1 MNIIRGACGHDC
13 PDTCSWIVEVR
24 DGTAEKLVGD
34 PAHPFTRGTL
44 CAKVNH
50 YLDRVY
56 HPDRV
61 LHPLKRVGR
70 KGEARFERVSWDEAL
85 GDIASRWKTIVDESG
100 AEAILPHSSAGVQGV
115 IQQSSLDRR
124 LLGSMGCSDLDR
136 KICGAVAA
144 AGLKVTIGTGTG
156 IDPEEIVHSRYIVL
170 WGTNTIVTNLHFWP
184 FVREAQSRG
193 ARLVVVDP
201 IRTRTAEAAD
211 WHLQIKPGSDAALAL
226 AMMHVIVRDD
236 LVDHDYVSRYAVGY
250 DALVERVQQY
260 APERVAGTVGLP
272 AADIERFAREY
283 ATTTPSLLRPL
294 IGIEHHRNGAMQF
307 RALGC
312 LPVLTGAWK
321 HRGGGL
327 ARSTHA
333 LHFAVLAMDR
343 VEMPEVY
350 KPGVRVLNMRDIG
363 SDLCNRSLTPPV
375 RSLIVYGANPMVSMP
390 NQNRIREGLLREDL
404 FTIVHDLFVTETAR
418 YADYVLPAT
427 SQIEHLDLSPAWG
440 HLYLAMNRPA
450 IAPRGESLSN
460 TELFRRL
467 AAALGR
473 TEPYLFESD
482 ESMLRAALASGHPWL
497 DGITY
502 ERLWEEG
509 YARLNRPEGWMP
521 FANGGFATR
530 SGKAELYSEAQR
542 EAGLDPLPSAGD
554 IPSGDGLQ
562 LITGKQLHYLNSG
575 YNNMERHRRRAG
587 ELFIELHAEDAPPPR
602 RRGRRRGGCAK
613 RFRRSAR
620 RLPHLRSRPPGHRVD
635 AVRRLPRRGRPAP
648 FRQCAHPGGAHRLG
662 RRQRPLRCVRGGG
675 SYPGSVAGSKSNR
688 VAGFFSAKQCQPS
701 AESARRVR
709 LPRVAISAMSRPR
722 SRQTRSGVLPPQ
734 QNRCLGA
741 RALLFPSRLPPFSRR
756 CFLEVGAAPGRS
768 AVVPHLGILLV
779 VLPAEPV
786 PHLLHCVRVP
796 AVRGSCQPVPR
807 VCVVPRVVR
816 RSAFHGQHP
825 QPAHGVRVAVI
836 GRLLVPLPCPL
847 DILGYSPALLEHET
861 ELHHRFRAPRRG
873 THLIQLPLGSGVL
886 FAGRGGLREPL
897 PGEPVV
903 RLLPAALGNGDLPH
917 PLCGVHLFLFE
928 LLAQTLV
935 LLGGI
940 LRPANGASRRDGG
953 RFPSPTRRRLGHW
966 FGWRRLRPSARGL
979 ATRRRATPFRA
990 CFEGLGGLVACC
1002 DGRRF
1007 NRRRRGCRRDDRGLP
1022 GRRGVSGLAGL
1033 AGSADLY
1040 DEPLELSFAVG
1051 TPRSVEVDPVP
1062 HPEVVFQH
1070 LGLVVLDP
1078 NRNDSLLVFPSE
1090 RDSRSSRR
1098 RTRRRISRTT
1108 TPPPRSRE
1116 SPLES
1121 PARTIPPA

>member
-1 MNIIRGACGHDC
+1 MSGVLLHVAPEEPVASRDEIDNALPFVPTARRSFASTDIVSAFVQVSQGTTRKDAVQPASLVLRIKDVRDKALRNQTGALSTAEFARHRTANVRLTLPLRELPPGQVPADPGSDERRAQGRAIAEIRPAVSRRSLAANRGEGRTIFHWHDSRGAPVGEWAESHMNIVRGACGHDC

-24 DGTAEKLVGD
+24 DGTAEKLSGD

-136 KICGAVAA
+136 NICGAVAA

-184 FVREAQSRG
+184 LVREAQSRG

-211 WHLQIKPGSDAALAL
+211 WHLPIRPGSDAALAL

-312 LPVLTGAWK
+312 LPVLIGAWK

-390 NQNRIREGLLREDL
+390 NQNRVREGLLREDL

-427 SQIEHLDLSPAWG
+427 SQIEHFDLSPAWG

-587 ELFIELHAEDAPPPR
+587 QLFIELHAEDAR
-602 RRGRRRGGCAK
+602 RRGVAEGDAVAVRNGFGEVRAVCRISDRVRPGIAWMPFGGSVDADGQ
-613 RFRRSAR
+613 RRSVNA
-620 RLPHLRSRPPGHRVD
+620 LTPEEPTD
-635 AVRRLPRRGRPAP
+635 W
-648 FRQCAHPGGAHRLG
+648 
-662 RRQRPLRCVRGGG
+662 GGG
-675 SYPGSVAGSKSNR
+675 SGLYDAFV
-688 VAGFFSAKQCQPS
+688 
-701 AESARRVR
+701 E
-709 LPRVAISAMSRPR
+709 
-722 SRQTRSGVLPPQ
+722 
-734 QNRCLGA
+734 
-741 RALLFPSRLPPFSRR
+741 
-756 CFLEVGAAPGRS
+756 
-768 AVVPHLGILLV
+768 VVPI
-779 VLPAEPV
+779 PV
-786 PHLLHCVRVP
+786 P
-796 AVRGSCQPVPR
+796 S
-807 VCVVPRVVR
+807 
-816 RSAFHGQHP
+816 
-825 QPAHGVRVAVI
+825 
-836 GRLLVPLPCPL
+836 LVPGP
-847 DILGYSPALLEHET
+847 IA
-861 ELHHRFRAPRRG
+861 
-873 THLIQLPLGSGVL
+873 
-886 FAGRGGLREPL
+886 
-897 PGEPVV
+897 
-903 RLLPAALGNGDLPH
+903 
-917 PLCGVHLFLFE
+917 
-928 LLAQTLV
+928 
-935 LLGGI
+935 
-940 LRPANGASRRDGG
+940 
-953 RFPSPTRRRLGHW
+953 
-966 FGWRRLRPSARGL
+966 
-979 ATRRRATPFRA
+979 
-990 CFEGLGGLVACC
+990 
-1002 DGRRF
+1002 
-1007 NRRRRGCRRDDRGLP
+1007 
-1022 GRRGVSGLAGL
+1022 
-1033 AGSADLY
+1033 
-1040 DEPLELSFAVG
+1040 
-1051 TPRSVEVDPVP
+1051 
-1062 HPEVVFQH
+1062 
-1070 LGLVVLDP
+1070 
-1078 NRNDSLLVFPSE
+1078 
-1090 RDSRSSRR
+1090 
-1098 RTRRRISRTT
+1098 
-1108 TPPPRSRE
+1108 
-1116 SPLES
+1116 
-1121 PARTIPPA
+1121 